1 MNELSLF
8 TGLTTVAIAADLLF
22 TALEKGIILD
32 FGTGCFSQGH
42 LRSGK
47 IKRVYT
53 GPLSEPGH
61 SATTTFKKFKIDTIP
76 VWRAHKII
84 NTTYSAAGAN
94 QLKFKIELVNGKLT
108 KPNGFYFHGNRGELI
123 HKKEMALLC
132 LQMTYSKGAGWLM
145 VK

>member
-1 MNELSLF
+1 MDQSLRKFQECFKAIYFITFISPLNNYLNELSLF

-22 TALEKGIILD
+22 TAFEKGIILD

-94 QLKFKIELVNGKLT
+94 
-108 KPNGFYFHGNRGELI
+108 
-123 HKKEMALLC
+123 
-132 LQMTYSKGAGWLM
+132 
-145 VK
+145 